1 MNQPQTDAFQLINPE
16 ALYDPRSNGY
26 SHVAIVKPNMRM
38 IHIAGQGGENKNG
51 ELSEYFDQQVQQVF
65 YNIQQALASAQA
77 QLSDIAV
84 LRILV
89 VDHDAQ
95 KLQVLVGIMQS
106 LWKNQTFPA
115 CTLIPVPCLALKKMQ
130 VEIEATAYT
139 A

>member
-1 MNQPQTDAFQLINPE
+1 MNQPHTHAFQLINPD
-16 ALYDPRSNGY
+16 ALYDPHRNGY

-65 YNIQQALASAQA
+65 YNIQQALASTQA

-89 VDHDAQ
+89 VNHDAD
-95 KLQVLVGIMQS
+95 KLQALVAIMQA
-106 LWKNQTFPA
+106 LWKNQAFPA
-115 CTLIPVPCLALKKMQ
+115 CTLIPVPALALENMQ

>member
-1 MNQPQTDAFQLINPE
+1 MNQPHTDAFQLINPD
-16 ALYDPRSNGY
+16 ALYDPHRNGY

-65 YNIQQALASAQA
+65 YNIQQALASTQA

-89 VDHDAQ
+89 VNHDAD
-95 KLQVLVGIMQS
+95 KLQALVAIMQA
-106 LWKNQTFPA
+106 LWNNQAFPA
-115 CTLIPVPCLALKKMQ
+115 CTLIPVPALALENMQ

>member
-1 MNQPQTDAFQLINPE
+1 MNQPHTDAFQLINPD
-16 ALYDPRSNGY
+16 ALYDPHRNGY

-38 IHIAGQGGENKNG
+38 IHISGQGGENKNG

-84 LRILV
+84 LCILV
-89 VDHDAQ
+89 VDHDAD
-95 KLQVLVGIMQS
+95 KLQALVAIMQA
-106 LWKNQTFPA
+106 LWKNQAFPA
-115 CTLIPVPCLALKKMQ
+115 CTLIPVPALALENMQ

>member
-1 MNQPQTDAFQLINPE
+1 MNQPHTDVFQLINPD
-16 ALYDPRSNGY
+16 ALYDPHRNGY

-51 ELSEYFDQQVQQVF
+51 ELSEYFDQQIQQVF

-89 VDHDAQ
+89 VNHDAD
-95 KLQVLVGIMQS
+95 KLQALVAIMQA
-106 LWKNQTFPA
+106 LWNNQTFPA
-115 CTLIPVPCLALKKMQ
+115 CTLIPVTALALENMQ